1 MAETLTFDELNNV
14 WTSFHSYAPEWMA
27 SLGNNFYTFKNGN
40 IYVHE
45 SDNVPRTQFYG
56 ASHGSSVTFSS
67 NQSPSEVKLF
77 KALMLETNSNQWYA
91 ELNSSQE
98 EGVIGAENNLKFA
111 DKEDFKYG
119 YIRRLE
125 SDKLNFNEMSIVGIG
140 ELQSLN
146 AGTHTYTFSQNII
159 NQINTNGPDGLGGDE
174 LYFNDGTT
182 KRIGVIDTAS
192 ATSLTLTGSENTPQ
206 VGDFCFVVK
215 NASAESY
222 GLRGYHATIK
232 LTNKSTDF
240 VELFASN
247 AEVIKSAP

>member
-1 MAETLTFDELNNV
+1 MAETITFDEMNNV
-14 WTSFHSYAPEWMA
+14 WTSFHSYEPEWMA

-40 IYVHE
+40 LYVHE
-45 SDNVPRTQFYG
+45 STNVPRTEFYG
-56 ASHGSSVTFSS
+56 TSHGVNVTFSS

-77 KALMLETNSNQWYA
+77 KALMLETNSDQWYA

-98 EGVIGAENNLKFA
+98 EGEIGSEGVFKFV

-119 YIRRLE
+119 YIRRLQ

-140 ELQSLN
+140 ELQSLD
-146 AGTHTYTFSQNII
+146 AGSHTYTFSTAVI

-174 LYFNDGTT
+174 LYFDDGEVQ
-182 KRIGVIDTAS
+182 RIGVIDTAS
-192 ATSLTLTGSENTPQ
+192 VNSLILTGSENVPS

-215 NASAESY
+215 SPSAESY

-247 AEVIKSAP
+247 SEVVKSAP

>member
-1 MAETLTFDELNNV
+1 MAETLTFDEFNNA
-14 WTSFHSYAPEWMA
+14 WTSFHSYEPEWMA
-27 SLGNNFYTFKNGN
+27 SLGNNFFTFKNGN
-40 IYVHE
+40 LYVHE

-56 ASHGSSVTFSS
+56 TSYGVNVTFTS
-67 NQSPSEVKLF
+67 NQSPSDVKLF
-77 KALMLETNSNQWYA
+77 KALMLESNSDKWYA
-91 ELNSSQE
+91 EIDSSQE
-98 EGVIGAENNLKFA
+98 SGIIGAENNLKFV

-119 YIRRLE
+119 YIRRLD

-146 AGTHTYTFSQNII
+146 AGTHTYTFSSSII

-174 LYFNDGTT
+174 LYFNDGAT
-182 KRIGVIDTAS
+182 KRIGVIDSAS
-192 ATSLTLTGSENTPQ
+192 LNSVTLTGSENVPS

-247 AEVIKSAP
+247 SEVVKSAP